1 MGQCYRVVFESYDPK
16 DPSSPLRKTIVSEG
30 TLHEPT
36 SVFDFSMGLDQQI
49 DLIKRTQDCVLEEK
63 ILLLKEGMKCPE
75 CSGELKKCG
84 YHASTFHDVLTDHA
98 VKIRRWRC
106 GKCNYEVPATI
117 RTLFHGVQSAE
128 LIKIQSELG
137 SDYSFR
143 DVEKLLSLFS
153 NQRRQ
158 INNHDRVKKMTEK
171 VGESL
176 DALRA
181 EEKNLITIKPALELI
196 LNVDGGHVKTTE
208 PELRSIEAMASV
220 IYNPESPE
228 KGSRHYAASSKG
240 GDEFISNT
248 IIAALK
254 QGMNDK
260 THLTALCDGAE
271 NCWKVVDTLEPLV
284 QSVTRILDWF
294 HIAKKIENIAL
305 QEEYKKKLTFVKW
318 HLWRGNMK
326 YARVR
331 LTQLIDSVRDTSQ
344 KEKLNKLLT
353 YINNNKLSIVNY
365 DERQKKGL
373 VFTSQLAES
382 TIESL
387 INRRCKKQQK
397 MRWSREGLNPIL
409 QIRATIASNEWN
421 SLWKMAVMHA
431 LTPPHPHQNIPH

>member
-1 MGQCYRVVFESYDPK
+1 
-16 DPSSPLRKTIVSEG
+16 
-30 TLHEPT
+30 
-36 SVFDFSMGLDQQI
+36 
-49 DLIKRTQDCVLEEK
+49 
-63 ILLLKEGMKCPE
+63 
-75 CSGELKKCG
+75 
-84 YHASTFHDVLTDHA
+84 
-98 VKIRRWRC
+98 
-106 GKCNYEVPATI
+106 
-117 RTLFHGVQSAE
+117 
-128 LIKIQSELG
+128 
-137 SDYSFR
+137 
-143 DVEKLLSLFS
+143 
-153 NQRRQ
+153 
-158 INNHDRVKKMTEK
+158 
-171 VGESL
+171 
-176 DALRA
+176 
-181 EEKNLITIKPALELI
+181 
-196 LNVDGGHVKTTE
+196 
-208 PELRSIEAMASV
+208 MASV
-220 IYNPESPE
+220 IYNPEAPE

-305 QEEYKKKLTFVKW
+305 PEEYKKKLTFVKW
-318 HLWRGNMK
+318 HLWRGNVK

-331 LTQLIDSVRDTSQ
+331 LTQLIDSVTDKSHE
-344 KEKLNKLLT
+344 EKLNKLLT
-353 YINNNKLSIVNY
+353 YINNNERSIINY

-431 LTPPHPHQNIPH
+431 LTPPQPQQNTIHYNFLYYTPLPNCL